1 MRNECSE
8 RSGLVH
14 AQPLCQAT
22 FCSMHRAL
30 RILRCSTPLA
40 VALTVLLAVAS
51 SAPAQDWHQG
61 YQVEKPPAV
70 LSLRQQK
77 AAINRLLQERLET
90 LLPRLMRETGLDM
103 WIVIN
108 REYNEDP
115 VYKTLVPA
123 PVFAARRTTILVFF
137 DRGEQLGVERLTVS
151 RYGLGGVYESAWEGG
166 TADDQWDRLATIVKE
181 RDPKR
186 IGINTSEHWA
196 FGDGLSSGLRARLDR
211 ALHEQR
217 ERLTSAEQLC
227 IRWLETRSPGEL
239 EVYPQIVQ
247 LARGVI
253 AEAFSND
260 VITPGVTSCED
271 VRWWLRERFESLG
284 LPVWFHPICD
294 VQRHDPNADPQT
306 PFLGNSDAVIRRG
319 DVLHCDVGIRY
330 LRLHPDTQEMGYVLR
345 PTERAVP
352 EGLVRAMAI
361 GNRWQDLL
369 TSSFVGGRT
378 GNQILAE
385 TLKKSAAEGIR
396 CSIYSHP
403 LGFFGHAAGPTIG
416 MWDNQG
422 PTPVRGDW
430 PLHDNTCYA
439 IEGNVRVELPEWGGQ
454 SVQIGLEQDACFD
467 GKQVIYT
474 GGRQTRWHV
483 VR

>member
-1 MRNECSE
+1 
-8 RSGLVH
+8 
-14 AQPLCQAT
+14 
-22 FCSMHRAL
+22 MHRAL
-30 RILRCSTPLA
+30 EILRTYSPLA
-40 VALTVLLAVAS
+40 AALSVLLATAS
-51 SAPAQDWHQG
+51 TAPAQDWNQG

-70 LSLRQQK
+70 LSLRKQK
-77 AAINRLLQERLET
+77 AAINRLLQERLDT

-123 PVFAARRTTILVFF
+123 PVFAARRTTVLVFF
-137 DRGEQLGVERLTVS
+137 DRGEEQGVERLTVS
-151 RYGLGGVYESAWEGG
+151 RYGLGGVYESAWDGG
-166 TADDQWDRLATIVKE
+166 TADDQWRRLATIVEE

-186 IGINTSEHWA
+186 IGINTSKHWA
-196 FGDGLSSGLRARLDR
+196 FGDGLSSGLRAILDK
-211 ALHEQR
+211 ALHNQR
-217 ERLTSAEQLC
+217 ERLTSAEDLC

-294 VQRHDPNADPQT
+294 VQRRDPNVDPQQ
-306 PFLGNSDAVIRRG
+306 PFLGESNAVIRRG

-330 LRLHPDTQEMGYVLR
+330 LRLHTDTQEMGYVLR

-352 EGLVRAMAI
+352 KGLVRAMAI

-369 TSSFVGGRT
+369 TSSFVRGRT

-385 TLKKSAAEGIR
+385 TLKKSASEGIR
-396 CSIYSHP
+396 CTIYSHP

-430 PLHDNTCYA
+430 PLHENTCYA

-454 SVQIGLEQDACFD
+454 PVQIGLEQDACFD

>member
-1 MRNECSE
+1 MQTA
-8 RSGLVH
+8 L
-14 AQPLCQAT
+14 AT
-22 FCSMHRAL
+22 IRTSLLLGVA
-30 RILRCSTPLA
+30 ILL
-40 VALTVLLAVAS
+40 LLATS
-51 SAPAQDWHQG
+51 SAITAQDWNQG

-70 LSLRQQK
+70 LSLRAQK
-77 AAINRLLQERLET
+77 QAINRLMEERLDK

-137 DRGEQLGVERLTVS
+137 DRGPEKGVERLTVS
-151 RYGLGGVYESAWEGG
+151 RYALGGVYESAWGG
-166 TADDQWDRLATIVKE
+166 GSSDDQWSRLAEIVDE
-181 RDPKR
+181 REPKR

-196 FGDGLSSGLRARLDR
+196 FGDGLSSGLRARLEK
-211 ALHEQR
+211 ALHSKR
-217 ERLTSAEQLC
+217 ERLTSAEELC

-253 AEAFSND
+253 AEAFSSD

-271 VRWWLRERFESLG
+271 VRWWLRQRFEALG
-284 LPVWFHPICD
+284 LPVWFHPMCD
-294 VQRHDPNADPQT
+294 VQRRSPDVDAKQ
-306 PFLGNSDAVIRRG
+306 PFLGDSDAVIMRG

-330 LRLHPDTQEMGYVLR
+330 LRLNTDTQEMGYVLR

-352 EGLVRAMAI
+352 EGLERAMAV

-369 TSSFVGGRT
+369 TSSFKLGRT
-378 GNQILAE
+378 GNEILAA
-385 TLKKSAAEGIR
+385 TLKKSASEGIR
-396 CSIYSHP
+396 CSVYTHP

-430 PLHDNTCYA
+430 PLHANTCYA
-439 IEGNVRVELPEWGGQ
+439 IEGNVRVEVSEWGGQ
-454 SVQIGLEQDACFD
+454 PVQIGLEQDAWFD
-467 GKQVIYT
+467 GERVVYI
-474 GGRQTRWHV
+474 GGRQTKWHV